1 MNGGPE
7 GPQLHKASLVGPPQ
21 GGPYDGNRGGD
32 YFRGG
37 DAGGA
42 AGAAAGAGGVAGG
55 GSSVRQTACE
65 LFITVSV
72 VPPQQY
78 TVHLSGAL

>member
-1 MNGGPE
+1 MKPEGGP
-7 GPQLHKASLVGPPQ
+7 PK
-21 GGPYDGNRGGD
+21 GGPYEDGH

-37 DAGGA
+37 
-42 AGAAAGAGGVAGG
+42 GAAAGGGAGGVAGG
-55 GSSVRQTACE
+55 GSSVRHTACE